1 MDCKLPVPSCSAV
14 EPSRMAD
21 HLCFRRYMYTAGAD
35 GYVRVY
41 DANLKT
47 DTPFE
52 SKLIEYH
59 DDEVTSISASVSVIS
74 ACRGC

>member
-1 MDCKLPVPSCSAV
+1 
-14 EPSRMAD
+14 
-21 HLCFRRYMYTAGAD
+21 MYTAGAD